1 MDSIRSGDEDQD
13 ISKDDSAKK
22 PDKPEDSATTHGLLI
37 SERNKSPPIQK
48 SAKVMQATIETFLQ
62 HAIKTIEK
70 SSERK
75 KEQMFAQPTSPE

>member
-1 MDSIRSGDEDQD
+1 MDSIRSGDEDQE

-22 PDKPEDSATTHGLLI
+22 PDKPEDSASTHSLLI
-37 SERNKSPPIQK
+37 SEQNKSPPIQK

-75 KEQMFAQPTSPE
+75 RELMLAPPTSPE